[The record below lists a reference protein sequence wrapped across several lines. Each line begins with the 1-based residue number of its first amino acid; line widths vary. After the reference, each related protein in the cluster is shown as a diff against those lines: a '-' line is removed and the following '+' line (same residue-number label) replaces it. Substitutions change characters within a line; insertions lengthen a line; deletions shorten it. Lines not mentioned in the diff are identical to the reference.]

1 METNASAGKGCGG
14 RGRGRERRGG
24 GGGGWWWCLHVSAAA
39 ALTSWAGGALGCWR
53 WLLALL
59 AGWAAQPCPP
69 SSSRLGCRS
78 VTVRARRLST
88 ILCCTLHLLFQHL
101 LALAHCSRIHRVL
114 VSLAAICQHLQCTV
128 GGLLGARKHCIT
140 LATAHMLSNA
150 INKCPCLRTVPHVS
164 RVPPVCYGRQTGP
177 SITESDLRLLNPP
190 RSDNGCDPCCRQ
202 IH

>member
-1 METNASAGKGCGG
+1 MQVQGRGAVGAGVGG
-14 RGRGRERRGG
+14 RGVVVVVEDGG
-24 GGGGWWWCLHVSAAA
+24 GVCTCPRPLLSPHGRAARWA
-39 ALTSWAGGALGCWR
+39 AGR

-164 RVPPVCYGRQTGP
+164 RVPPVCHGRQTGP